1 MRITAQIFAAVAL
14 HGLLAPMSAFSAQFD
29 PKTPKPLDGVLVE
42 AVEDYINPKTSSF
55 FIGVGIYPF
64 DAYYNDISVNAGYN
78 YRINQTWSWDIINA
92 SYFIPFDRDLESQ
105 LADKFGVAPTSIEK
119 LQYIVAS
126 NVVFTHTYGKF
137 LFLEDYIRYFRAS
150 VFLGAGLVNT
160 TQQSEAAGN
169 FGARFELFHG
179 DSFAWVIDVRDA
191 LTIKDEGY
199 VTFTFGSGFSF

>member
-1 MRITAQIFAAVAL
+1 MRIIQIFAAAIAVCASF
-14 HGLLAPMSAFSAQFD
+14 APPSAVSAQFD

-55 FIGVGIYPF
+55 FLGVGIYPF
-64 DAYYNDISVNAGYN
+64 DAYYNDISINAGYN

-92 SYFIPFDRDLESQ
+92 GYFIPFERNLTSQ
-105 LADKFGVAPTSIEK
+105 LADKYSVNPVSIEK
-119 LQYIVAS
+119 LQYIITS
-126 NVVFTHTYGKF
+126 DVVFTHTYGKF

-150 VFLGAGLVNT
+150 VFFGGGLVNT

-169 FGARFELFHG
+169 FGARFEFFHA
-179 DSFAWVIDVRDA
+179 DSFAWIIDVRDA
-191 LTIKDEGY
+191 LTIKDDGY